1 VTVASVPDV
10 TPDFVIVGN
19 QKSGTTALFT
29 YLGEHPTVAVS
40 RRKEPCFWSSDVRRK
55 GQVTDRAAYLALW
68 DDAPRGALRGEASTD
83 YIRSEVAVPAIRRE
97 NPQARFIVMLRNPV
111 DMAPAL
117 HSEFLNHFQED
128 VGDFERAW
136 RLQERR
142 RRGEAI
148 PPECVDV
155 DSLQYERM
163 CAIGTNLERFFAMVP
178 ESHRMSVVFDDLE
191 RESGSVYRQVLD
203 FLGAE
208 DDGRSRFD
216 VVHANRN
223 LRSPSLARVHRSM
236 PRRLGPLYPPA
247 RAAARA
253 VGLSPSRLVN
263 RLNVRPGPR
272 RPLRPE
278 FRAELAETF
287 EPEVAKVAALLGRD
301 LSHWR

>member
-1 VTVASVPDV
+1 VPNV

-29 YLGEHPTVAVS
+29 YLGEHPRVAAS
-40 RRKEPCFWSSDVRRK
+40 RRKEPCFWSSDLVRKERI
-55 GQVTDRAAYLALW
+55 TDRAEYLALW
-68 DDAPRGALRGEASTD
+68 DGAPQGALRGEASTN
-83 YIRSEVAVPAIRRE
+83 YLLSEVAIPAIRRE
-97 NPQARFIVMLRNPV
+97 NPHARFIVMLRNPV
-111 DMAPAL
+111 EMAAAL
-117 HSEFLNHFQED
+117 HSELLNNFHED
-128 VGDFERAW
+128 VGHFERAW

-148 PPECVDV
+148 PPECVNLDA
-155 DSLQYERM
+155 LQYERT

-191 RESGSVYRQVLD
+191 RETGSVYRQVLD
-203 FLGAE
+203 FLGVE

-216 VVHANRN
+216 RVRANRN
-223 LRSPSLARVHRSM
+223 MRSPSLARVHRSM
-236 PRRLGPLYPPA
+236 PRRLGPVYAPA
-247 RAAARA
+247 RAAAQA